1 MFKCNNLLVLKDNE
15 KEYSFFL
22 IIISSFFIMSR
33 NSIKD
38 PAKVSFR
45 ATPLPASETI
55 SRPPPLTMHIRS

>member
-1 MFKCNNLLVLKDNE
+1 MSRMLNCPLLSNE
-15 KEYSFFL
+15 VG
-22 IIISSFFIMSR
+22 ISS

-55 SRPPPLTMHIRS
+55 SRPPPTDYAH